1 MHDFR
6 VARRYAQA
14 LFSAALQHE
23 IVRAVEDDLK
33 AIVGMLVAEG
43 EFRDFILA
51 PYTSREEKSKITEK
65 LFSDRITALTMQ
77 VLRVV
82 LEKRR
87 ENELEAIYNEYVR
100 LRRSHEGIVYATVT
114 SATVL
119 DREQQNAV
127 VAKIE
132 TVLGKKVEPEYVTDA
147 SLIGGVKVA
156 YENFVLDGTARGA
169 LNKMREKLRYDLLKQ
184 QP

>member
-1 MHDFR
+1 VHDYR

-14 LFSAALQHE
+14 LFGSALQHD
-23 IVRAVEDDLK
+23 IVRAVEEDLK
-33 AIVGMLVAEG
+33 AIVGMLVADG

-51 PYTSREEKSKITEK
+51 PYTSREEKAQITDK
-65 LFSDRITALTMQ
+65 LFSDRVTALTMQ
-77 VLRVV
+77 VLRII

-87 ENELEAIYNEYVR
+87 ETELEAIFDEYVR

-119 DREQQNAV
+119 DREQQDAI
-127 VAKIE
+127 VAKVE
-132 TVLGKKVEPEYVTDA
+132 TVLGKKVEPEFLTDSA
-147 SLIGGVKVA
+147 LIGGVKVA
-156 YENFVLDGTARGA
+156 YDNFVLDGTAKGA
-169 LNKMREKLRYDLLKQ
+169 LNKLRDKLRYDLLKQ

>member
-1 MHDFR
+1 
-6 VARRYAQA
+6 
-14 LFSAALQHE
+14 
-23 IVRAVEDDLK
+23 
-33 AIVGMLVAEG
+33 
-43 EFRDFILA
+43 
-51 PYTSREEKSKITEK
+51 
-65 LFSDRITALTMQ
+65 MQ

-119 DREQQNAV
+119 DREQQDAV

-132 TVLGKKVEPEYVTDA
+132 TVLGKKVEPEYLTDA